1 MVARLP
7 AALTLY
13 ALLAALAMGSV
24 PARAADTAS
33 IFDTVAGMKDHTV
46 VEAAIREAREIAT
59 LKADGA
65 YTLFAPTD
73 AAFKKLDDAAIK
85 TIATDK
91 AAVKRLIRG
100 HVVLGKLTSA
110 ELKKLDGKEL
120 RTLQGTVLKV
130 QSMQDGIHVGAAKIA
145 TANIECSNGVIH
157 VIDAVLPI
165 AKE

>member
-1 MVARLP
+1 
-7 AALTLY
+7 
-13 ALLAALAMGSV
+13 
-24 PARAADTAS
+24 
-33 IFDTVAGMKDHTV
+33 
-46 VEAAIREAREIAT
+46 
-59 LKADGA
+59 
-65 YTLFAPTD
+65 
-73 AAFKKLDDAAIK
+73 
-85 TIATDK
+85 
-91 AAVKRLIRG
+91 
-100 HVVLGKLTSA
+100 VLGKLTSA